1 MTLPNSTGENTMLNQ
16 VDIEDILK
24 LFYPKA
30 VSPERIETLIREA
43 IEELKVKHA
52 HALLNQHLAEQ
63 ALHSEQQLALALQAL
78 KQVRTETLPLA
89 GNYDET
95 YQDQWLGL
103 RQQMSLIPDTVLR
116 DAQADIEPKL
126 LAFKKATLS
135 LQNFRAVHKIKR
147 ECKQPNL
154 YKALFLKVL
163 AVVAESKIN
172 CQLLSGLTAYAGS
185 ESLILAITLSVLNL
199 GIGSL
204 VGICLNYTRHVDAPV
219 RQKAWLVSLSL
230 DGVQLSLVYCVT
242 LLIEWSQANSF
253 DTEIALQQMLAQGA
267 AFWPWDLSLEPI
279 RFLGVTLFFALL
291 AAMLVFTG
299 QYCDPYPHYSSV
311 FKRYLQAKNELQ
323 HALSHWINALDQP
336 AETNLHELTAH
347 SENMN
352 SQYRLLLA
360 DEALMT
366 QMVNGLDAL
375 IKAHTHAFN
384 EAASLLEKR
393 ANTLMADRRG
403 TYQPMTTPVFNNPL
417 QADLAGLQSVE
428 SRLKSS
434 LQQFQ
439 AGVQTMA
446 VALQQQHQ
454 QARRQF
460 VDDIQQRLNRI
471 LQGDV
476 DQEDSI
482 PEPQATTQKTT
493 FWGGNS

>member
-1 MTLPNSTGENTMLNQ
+1 MTSLKLTGENTMVNQ
-16 VDIEDILK
+16 VDIEAILK
-24 LFYPKA
+24 PFYPKA
-30 VSPERIETLIREA
+30 ISAEAIETLVREA

-52 HALLNQHLAEQ
+52 YALLNQHLAEQ
-63 ALHSEQQLALALQAL
+63 ALHSEQQIALALQAL

-95 YQDQWLGL
+95 YQDQWLGW
-103 RQQMSLIPDTVLR
+103 RQQMSLIPDTLLR
-116 DAQADIEPKL
+116 DAQADLEPKL

-135 LQNFRAVHKIKR
+135 LHNFRAVHKLKR
-147 ECKQPNL
+147 DCKQPKL

-163 AVVAESKIN
+163 AVVLESRIN
-172 CQLLSGLTAYAGS
+172 AQLLAGLTTYGGS
-185 ESLILAITLSVLNL
+185 ESLILAITISILNL

-204 VGICLNYTRHVDAPV
+204 LGVCLNYTRHVDAPV
-219 RQKAWLVSLSL
+219 RQRARLVSLSL
-230 DGVQLSLVYCVT
+230 AGVQFALVYCVT
-242 LLIEWSQANSF
+242 LFVEWSQGNSF
-253 DTEIALQQMLAQGA
+253 DTEIALQQLVAQGA
-267 AFWPWDLSLEPI
+267 AFWPWDLSLEPL
-279 RFLGVTLFFALL
+279 RFLGVTLFFAVV

-299 QYCDPYPHYSSV
+299 QYCDPYPNYSSV
-311 FKRYLQAKNELQ
+311 NKRYVQAKNELQ
-323 HALSHWINALDQP
+323 HALTHWIKALDLP
-336 AETNLHELTAH
+336 ADINLHELTAH
-347 SENMN
+347 SENLN

-366 QMVNGLDAL
+366 HMVNGLDAL
-375 IKAHTHAFN
+375 IKAHSHAFN
-384 EAASLLEKR
+384 ESASLLDKR

-403 TYQPMTTPVFNNPL
+403 TYQPMVTPVWGNPL

-428 SRLKSS
+428 SRLKTS

-460 VDDIQQRLNRI
+460 VDDIQQRFNRI

-476 DQEDSI
+476 DQENSS